1 MNNKDNMENL
11 PKAITEG
18 KANIN
23 GIILPC
29 AVLETGDRVF
39 NRTEFMHAIGRKG
52 KAKGGRKY
60 DDQFEIPVFISAQN
74 LQPFISQDLLEN
86 SKPIQFIPENGG
98 QAQIG
103 YKVELLPEVCNVF
116 IDAREAGVLKSNQL
130 HIAEQCKLLTRGF
143 QTIGIIAL
151 VDEATGYQDI
161 RSRDALEKIL
171 EKYLSDHK
179 LKWAKR
185 FPDEFYRQMFRLKG
199 WQYSSLGFTKRP
211 GVAGKY
217 TNDIVYERLAPKV
230 LEELEKLNPKVNGY
244 RKDKH
249 HQYLTEDFGHPKLK
263 EHITGVIALM
273 RAAPNWKSFQRM
285 VERVYPKWND
295 QLDMFYQQINNKY

>member
-1 MNNKDNMENL
+1 MNNE
-11 PKAITEG
+11 PISKAISEG

-23 GIILPC
+23 GVVLPC
-29 AVLETGDRVF
+29 AVLEGGERVF

-60 DDQFEIPVFISAQN
+60 DAEFEVPVFISAQN
-74 LQPFISQDLLEN
+74 LQPFITEELLNN
-86 SKPIQFIPENGG
+86 SKPIQFIPDDGG
-98 QAQIG
+98 LLQIG
-103 YKVELLPEVCNVF
+103 YRVELLPEVCNVF
-116 IDAREAGVLKSNQL
+116 IDAKEAGVLKPNQE
-130 HIAEQCKLLTRGF
+130 HIAEQCKILARGF

-151 VDEATGYQDI
+151 VDEATGYQDL
-161 RSRDALEKIL
+161 RARDALEQLL
-171 EKYLSDHK
+171 EKYLTEHK

-185 FPDEFYRQMFRLKG
+185 FPDDFYKQMFRLKG
-199 WQYSSLGFTKRP
+199 WQYSSLGFSKRP

-230 LEELEKLNPKVNGY
+230 LDELEKLNPKINGH
-244 RKDKH
+244 RKDRH

-273 RAAPNWKSFQRM
+273 KASPNWKSFQRLLQ
-285 VERVYPKWND
+285 RVYPKWDD
-295 QLDMFYQQINNKY
+295 QLDMFYEKIRE